1 MNLKKRWL
9 AILTTMCMLASLVPT
24 GAFAAD
30 SGSAA
35 AQAAAAET
43 SAASPVSA
51 ETYSDLGLSRDV
63 SNESL
68 MSQQQ
73 PYGNDVTGS
82 VVATNV
88 INELY
93 VNFNGSIHYGWSI
106 LDEIPMQYRK
116 GSDAKKDW
124 QSSDNFYGAM
134 GYWRPN
140 QRTVK
145 YSTGSKSVGA
155 LYARNGNAPSGSPNS
170 IGESISSSNQHL
182 TNQYNLTE
190 AFSPGTGKDNYVA
203 QMRLDYNN
211 NVYLEIYKVWKD
223 DDGKYENT
231 CVASVRAGEYGND
244 GSAGDKDHIIYNYEY
259 DAMYDLAT
267 GDIDGDGYDEIA
279 LYYGNRVYL
288 YSYKNGSL
296 KRVQIDGESS
306 FLTIQPEN
314 IGTVAPKFGSS
325 IVTLAFGDINAD
337 GKEEL
342 AIAQTLPYTSNL
354 GSEYVRILATKNGA
368 VKWLTAIDDRNLDD
382 GTLRYANV
390 ATGDINGDNVDELII
405 AGYVSTGGRE
415 QVCSK
420 DKIYYKV
427 IDKNIID
434 SLVKDGN
441 ADTGSWKSVDFKL
454 KDYLGRVVDN
464 DNQMIPPVS
473 LVCAATQ
480 GTGYAEQV
488 FMGGC
493 LYSYDTSKGELN
505 YLTRMTMNREY
516 KQDGGKKNNKE
527 EMFVLNAVAGNF
539 NGNAHGQEQIIC
551 ALGMKADNCDN
562 YWYDIAY
569 INKMDPG
576 DSNTGEDGYWYGQEQ
591 VMNYESSYNH
601 ETDKNRASLYL
612 SLAAVDCDDDSTL
625 MRYKSKNV
633 TYSKPEVYTVLQSA
647 PYFKD
652 LEENRGYLNQSETS
666 YGKSQSDGTIITSG
680 GQITAGMYMSFSQ
693 DISVFGVKIASFEA
707 EGQYT
712 HKFSHEF
719 DYEDTVTESIAYS
732 ASAGDDYA
740 VVYTV
745 PYMDY
750 QYQVWV
756 PKSTVPS
763 DNYDSWLTDFLRNS
777 YGKNDDGSYKW
788 DSLSDTE
795 KNNAIAESKTVV
807 KPGTTVGGY
816 WDDCVISIPMTPKT
830 VILTVDAYDEVAART
845 AGLEPIRGNVLNSE
859 VGYPATYKYY
869 SEYGSDSFKAIGQ
882 EQMVTNA
889 EGSYITI
896 EGSRE
901 TSYENE
907 FRYDFDIEGRI
918 GVGAAGMTV
927 GVIGGF
933 GFGVGGGVSKSSS
946 KSYSATVDNLP
957 SDASAYTFNWKFG
970 TRKAKLNGNDL
981 LILEYRTS
989 NVQQLPSPP
998 SDLRV
1003 ESVTT
1008 DSVSLEWT
1016 GVPGAVN
1023 YRIYQIDKNTGMQ
1036 LLMAAVPGSATSY
1049 TDDQLNPNTTYTYS
1063 IQSVMA
1069 NNASSILTKEVT
1081 ASTLAS
1087 GMSDFAITKQPEDQ
1101 STYVSGSATF
1111 EVEAQCLGA
1120 DGKPYALHYQWQK
1133 YNEDTREW
1141 EVCDLA
1147 DNGYANY
1154 THRNVTAADEGTKY
1168 RCLVYVN
1175 AKLYIMSTPAELSIG
1190 RARSSASLTA
1200 VSGGKTLTDGSNVKS
1215 SYTDSRSE
1223 AVEGQYNE
1231 VPVTEEIGSK
1241 TYTLYTYTYSTAGDG
1256 SGASETITLYLD
1268 ESNGKYYIKDSSGD
1282 LSALTLAQE
1291 PESISYRE
1299 TEGTGDSAVSIDKT
1313 VQWSSLT
1320 KDSAYTSGSKSFYVD
1335 DNGDP
1340 VASTAS
1346 EATECKASEKYDLT
1360 ENGAVTVSFY
1370 KCTVSETV
1378 AGSNVVYDNW
1388 FAVTGSSST
1397 DASGAAGGSSDEK
1410 QYSAVL
1416 NTEDVLKGGSS
1427 SHPLII
1433 SVSKIVM
1440 QTKQE
1445 QVTQIV
1451 DVPVDGDVV
1460 ALNVAVTGQQDRMP
1474 TGRVVFSMSS
1484 ADGTDI
1490 QKITATVGSDG
1501 KAVAEWSPSVSG
1513 TYTIKAEY
1521 EGDECFKASTS
1532 DSITINV
1539 ITPNERKLTL
1549 SGTNMTYGDDPQI
1562 LQLIMLDGKVT
1573 GEVSSEIVEP
1583 SGVSVTY
1590 AGERV
1595 YNVFVTSGSNII
1607 FTPDKAGTYSIK
1619 ATYND
1624 NGNVM
1629 SVIKNITV
1637 YKRNVTIAADAQKT
1651 PVGTAVTQDKLTYT
1665 LEGIAND
1672 DDKALFNNKV
1682 TLSCDGIN
1690 ADVKGQFPINVTFT
1704 ASTSITEKY
1713 NVSVRA
1719 GTLDVVEDAYLVN
1732 NEANDANGAVKLTY
1746 SIGNVTLDVKKGELV
1761 PKGAK
1766 VMAAASPADGYKV
1779 KCWYIKEG
1787 GADSEYHPVYL
1798 GGSTGAF
1805 DTSNVLVISDSL
1817 DKEYSVKTEFEL
1829 AYYKL
1834 DFSIDDYR
1842 SAITAKYLSSAGTA
1856 GESFSSGSKV
1866 NPIQKIQITAAPASG
1881 KSIKEWRIYNNSA
1894 DPDKYETVKADDG
1907 VSNYTGSTY
1916 TVSGISA
1923 DTKIIVITENESSQ
1937 TVSITVKDTAGND
1950 ISASINGVR
1959 FNGDTAPADSGK
1971 FTYTGKKHDNIT
1983 VTLDVPE
1990 SLIVAS
1996 WKENAGSDSEKLI
2009 TDGLS
2014 NQKKTYVIS
2023 DLQSDMD
2030 ITVTCDI
2037 PNSYTVKS
2045 RSRLT
2050 FTGISDECGSVEIY
2064 KNGTSTLVNSGEK
2077 VLQSTVLRVIVKTN
2091 EGYDIEGF
2099 TVNSIPVELTDTGSG
2114 DGSKACMINGVN
2126 GDITIIAIFSKRPEI
2141 ILNAECDDGD
2151 SAPGAVKAFQNG
2163 EEVASLSAGEA
2174 SASGTV
2180 AYSSTGDIV
2189 VTADPEEGYEAVG
2202 FAVKYDNLYNDNNIN
2217 RTENVDGIGN
2227 DSDNS
2232 RTYTIPAG
2240 NAIVKDNI
2248 TVTTITAKFKKIPT
2262 YKIEHSVVDTNGSE
2276 DGGLNGSISVTASRK
2291 GIANSIAGADAAY
2304 GGTTELDIYE
2314 GSDVIIKAVPDTGYR
2329 LKYIWVDDADV
2340 TDAAA
2345 GGIYT
2350 LRSLDSDHT
2359 VKAQFDVVGNNIYY
2373 TADTSQGTL
2382 TAASKVSDD
2391 ADEKPFASGDS
2402 LFVGKLIFTASAN
2415 DGYRIAGWYVN
2426 GTLQTDDDG
2435 NVIKDSEFIY
2445 EISDSDTGADI
2456 RVAFE
2461 RSRYDVLFD
2470 IGNIGG
2476 EPEESIW
2483 GTVSASGSNI
2493 ENGGTDEAA
2502 AGEDFTFTVTP
2513 DSEHMIGSVKVN
2525 GVECAAVAG
2534 SLDAEEIT
2542 VPTVSSDTNI
2552 EVRFAEIPEYTV
2564 TVYIE
2569 GSGRVIYGTDE
2580 VSSGGAIKIK
2590 RGDTVTLTAEADEFN
2605 ALYGWKKDGSSDYV
2619 STSSAY
2625 TFTADGDSSITAVF
2639 GKAGA
2644 YDISYDK
2651 PDPAKDGGT
2660 IASVTVGDTE
2670 HTGEPGPDG
2679 KVEKDNISAGSTVV
2693 FKAEPAAGKCV
2704 DSWIIKKKQ
2713 PETGGQT
2720 HMIVVMAAEDGVSQ
2734 ADESAVKFI
2743 ISDGG
2748 KTLTI
2753 PDLTESVDVSVTF
2766 MDAAE
2771 YDIKSVKDAVITVG
2785 TSVTGP
2791 GADDAESVIAKAA
2804 RWSSAMITVGNKYRF
2819 DESKLKAAVGD
2830 NAEYSVKNNS
2840 DGGTTVELNNI
2851 IGDIDTT
2858 SAFTK
2863 KPDNPG
2869 GGGGGAVTPTP
2880 AQKYTVKF
2888 VTGWFTDPAD
2898 QTVEKGKKAVQP
2910 ELSERGSYVLEGW
2923 YTEETLKNRYSFDSI
2938 VDNDIMLFAKWRLK
2952 DGKHACAAFNDID
2965 QHWAKDAVCFG
2976 VENGLMK
2983 GVSSDRFTPD
2993 GLLNRGMLVT
3003 ILWRADGA
3011 SKAEAQAQTAS
3022 RFSDVADGAWYA
3034 DAVAWAD
3041 ANGIVTGYS
3050 AAADGQQ
3057 RFGPEYDVTREQLAA
3072 ILYRYAKYKGMDTT
3086 QGGMAAREYDDFE
3099 STAGY
3104 AKEAIDWAVN
3114 TQLITGVNSTTLAP
3128 KGNATRA
3135 QTAAILQRF
3144 VDKSFPVY
3152 SLLVG

>member
-1 MNLKKRWL
+1 MTGKEKGMDLRKRWL
-9 AILTTMCMLASLVPT
+9 AILTTICMLASLAPT
-24 GAFAAD
+24 GVFAAG

-35 AQAAAAET
+35 SQAAAAEN
-43 SAASPVSA
+43 SAVSPVSA

-63 SNESL
+63 SGEKL
-68 MSQQQ
+68 VSQKQ

-116 GSDAKKDW
+116 GSDAKNNW

-140 QRTVK
+140 QRPVK
-145 YSTGSKSVGA
+145 YSTGGKSVGA
-155 LYARNGNAPSGSPNS
+155 LYARNGNAPSGSPNA
-170 IGESISSSNQHL
+170 IGQDISSANKHL
-182 TNQYNLTE
+182 TNQYNLAE

-203 QMRLDYNN
+203 QMRLDYKND
-211 NVYLEIYKVWKD
+211 VYLEIYSVAKGKS
-223 DDGKYENT
+223 GKYENK
-231 CVASVRAGEYGND
+231 CVASVKAGEYGND

-296 KRVQIDGESS
+296 NRVQIDGEAS
-306 FLTIQPEN
+306 FLTIRPEN

-337 GKEEL
+337 GKDEL
-342 AIAQTLPYTSNL
+342 AVAQTLPYTSGT
-354 GSEYVRILATKNGA
+354 GSEYVRILSTNKDGA
-368 VKWLTAIDDRNLDD
+368 VKRLTAIDDRNLGD

-405 AGYVSTGGRE
+405 AGYVSTGGRN

-420 DKIYYKV
+420 NKIYYKV

-441 ADTGSWKSVDFKL
+441 ADIGSWKSVDFKL
-454 KDYLGRVVDN
+454 NEYLGRVVDN
-464 DNQMIPPVS
+464 KNEMIPPVS

-480 GTGYAEQV
+480 GTGYADQV

-516 KQDGGKKNNKE
+516 KQDGGEKKNKE
-527 EMFVLNAVAGNF
+527 DMFVLNAVAGNF
-539 NGNAHGQEQIIC
+539 DGNAHGQEQIIC
-551 ALGMKADNCDN
+551 ALGMRAEDRDN

-569 INKMDPG
+569 INKMYPG
-576 DSNTGEDGYWYGQEQ
+576 DSDASDETKYWYGQEQ

-601 ETDKNRASLYL
+601 DSNKDRASLYL

-666 YGKSQSDGTIITSG
+666 YGKSSSDGTIITSG
-680 GQITAGMYMSFSQ
+680 GKVTAGMYMSFSQ

-712 HKFSHEF
+712 HTFSHEF
-719 DYEDTVTESIAYS
+719 DYEETVTESIAYS

-763 DNYDSWLTDFLRNS
+763 NNYDAWLTDFLRNS
-777 YGKNDDGSYKW
+777 YGKNDNGSYKW
-788 DSLSDTE
+788 DSLSDAE
-795 KNNAIAESKTVV
+795 KNTAIAESKTVV
-807 KPGTTVGGY
+807 TPGSTVGGY

-830 VILTVDAYDEVAART
+830 VILTVDAYDEIAART

-859 VGYPATYKYY
+859 AGYPATYKYY
-869 SEYGSDSFKAIGQ
+869 SEYGSDSFRAIGK

-896 EGSRE
+896 EGSKE
-901 TSYENE
+901 TVYENE
-907 FRYDFDIEGRI
+907 FKYDFDVEGRV

-933 GFGVGGGVSKSSS
+933 GFGVGGGVISSSS

-957 SDASAYTFNWKFG
+957 ADASAYTFNWKFG

-1023 YRIYQIDKNTGMQ
+1023 YRVYQIDKNTGMQ
-1036 LLMAAVPGSATSY
+1036 FLMAAVPGSATSY

-1081 ASTLAS
+1081 ASTLS
-1087 GMSDFAITKQPEDQ
+1087 NSMSDFTISKHPEDT
-1101 STYVSGSATF
+1101 STFVSGNATF

-1120 DGKPYALHYQWQK
+1120 DGKPYTLHYQWQK
-1133 YNEDTREW
+1133 YNENSREW
-1141 EVCDLA
+1141 EVCDMQE
-1147 DNGYANY
+1147 NGYAQY
-1154 THRNVTAADEGTKY
+1154 THKNVNISDAGTKY

-1175 AKLYIMSTPAELSIG
+1175 AKLYIMSLPAELSIG
-1190 RARSSASLTA
+1190 RAKSSIAFSAS
-1200 VSGGKTLTDGSNVKS
+1200 SGGTDLADGSSVKS
-1215 SYTDSRSE
+1215 SYTESQIQDVTD
-1223 AVEGQYNE
+1223 AEGNKQYNE
-1231 VPVTEEIGSK
+1231 VPVTDVIDSK
-1241 TYTLYTYTYSTAGDG
+1241 TYTLYTYSTAGDG
-1256 SGASETITLYLD
+1256 SGTVTLYND
-1268 ESNGKYYIKDSSGD
+1268 GSGNYYIKDSSGT
-1282 LSALTLAQE
+1282 LSKLTVSNE
-1291 PESISYRE
+1291 PQSLSYRE
-1299 TEGTGDSAVSIDKT
+1299 TTGSGDVAVSTDKN
-1313 VQWSSLT
+1313 VPYSSLV
-1320 KDSAYTSGSKSFYVD
+1320 KDTAYTAGSKSFYVD
-1335 DNGDP
+1335 GDGNV
-1340 VASTAS
+1340 VASSTTGATAHG
-1346 EATECKASEKYDLT
+1346 ASEKYDVT

-1370 KCTVSETV
+1370 KCSITETIEGSSSTVT
-1378 AGSNVVYDNW
+1378 YDSW
-1388 FAVTGSSST
+1388 FAVTG
-1397 DASGAAGGSSDEK
+1397 AGAGEK
-1410 QYSAVL
+1410 QYNAVL
-1416 NTEDVLKGGSS
+1416 TTNDILKNG
-1427 SHPLII
+1427 
-1433 SVSKIVM
+1433 SVSIDIDDIKLK
-1440 QTKQE
+1440 TEKQE
-1445 QVTQIV
+1445 MKQTV
-1451 DVPVDGDVV
+1451 DVQVPGDTV
-1460 ALNVAVTGQQDRMP
+1460 AMSAAVTGRQDRMP
-1474 TGRVVFSMSS
+1474 TGYITFSMSS

-1501 KAVAEWSPSVSG
+1501 KATAEWKPSVSG
-1513 TYTIKAEY
+1513 TYTLKAEY
-1521 EGDECFKASTS
+1521 EGDDCFKASTS
-1532 DSITINV
+1532 GSVTINV

-1549 SGTNMTYGDDPQI
+1549 SGMNMTYGDEPQI
-1562 LQLIMLDGKVT
+1562 LQLIMLDGNAT
-1573 GEVSSEIVEP
+1573 GEVSSNIVEP

-1595 YNVFVTSGSNII
+1595 YNVFETSGRNII

-1629 SVIKNITV
+1629 SVIKNIAV
-1637 YKRNVTIAADAQKT
+1637 YKRNVTIVAVDKKT
-1651 PVGTAVTQDKLTYT
+1651 ALGTAIAQNKLEYK
-1665 LEGIAND
+1665 LEGMA
-1672 DDKALFNNKV
+1672 DKADEALFDNIV
-1682 TLSCDGIN
+1682 TLSCDGIK

-1704 ASTSITEKY
+1704 ASMSITEKY

-1732 NEANDANGAVKLTY
+1732 NETSDANGTVKLTY
-1746 SIGNVTLDVKKGELV
+1746 SVGNVTLDVKKGELV

-1766 VMAAASPADGYKV
+1766 VTAKASPAEGYKI

-1787 GADSEYHPVYL
+1787 GSGSEYHPVYQ

-1805 DTSNVLVISDSL
+1805 DTSNTLVISDSL
-1817 DKEYSVKTEFEL
+1817 DKEYSVKAEFEL
-1829 AYYKL
+1829 AYYRL
-1834 DFSIDDYR
+1834 EFNISDYK
-1842 SAITAKYLSSAGTA
+1842 STITAKYLSSAGTA
-1856 GESFSSGSKV
+1856 GETFSSGSKV
-1866 NPIQKIQITAAPASG
+1866 NPIQKIQLTAAPAGG
-1881 KSIKEWRIYNNSA
+1881 KSIKEWRIYNNSTVY
-1894 DPDKYETVKADDG
+1894 PDKYETVKADDG
-1907 VSNYTGSTY
+1907 VSNYTGNTY

-1923 DTKIIVITENESSQ
+1923 DTKITVVTENESAQ

-1959 FNGDTAPADSGK
+1959 FNGDAATAAADSGK
-1971 FTYTGKKHDNIT
+1971 FTYAGKKHDNIT
-1983 VTLDVPE
+1983 VTLDIPE

-2037 PNSYTVKS
+2037 PNSYIVY
-2045 RSRLT
+2045 
-2050 FTGISDECGSVEIY
+2050 TGIRIYGASSASDGGAIKMYKSGTNTEIASGS
-2064 KNGTSTLVNSGEK
+2064 S
-2077 VLQSTVLRVIVKTN
+2077 VLQSTMIRVVITVN
-2091 EGYDIEGF
+2091 EGYDLEKFIVNGK
-2099 TVNSIPVELTDTGSG
+2099 TVEVRS
-2114 DGSKACMINGVN
+2114 DGSTKEYYINGVSEN
-2126 GDITIIAIFSKRPEI
+2126 IRIIAEFTKRPVI
-2141 ILNAECDDGD
+2141 TLKAECDGGG
-2151 SAPGAVKAFQNG
+2151 SAPGAVSAVQNG
-2163 EEVASLSAGEA
+2163 KNIASMAAEEAH
-2174 SASGTV
+2174 ASGTV
-2180 AYSSTGDIV
+2180 TYQSTDDIV
-2189 VTADPEEGYEAVG
+2189 VTADPTDGYEAVG
-2202 FAVKYDNLYNDNNIN
+2202 FTVERKDSTEPESYEGTVNND
-2217 RTENVDGIGN
+2217 
-2227 DSDNS
+2227 DNS
-2232 RTYTIPAG
+2232 RIYNVLAG
-2240 NAIVKDNI
+2240 DYGFYEDI
-2248 TVTTITAKFKKIPT
+2248 TITAKFKKIPT

-2291 GIANSIAGADAAY
+2291 GIANSIESTTTSGAV
-2304 GGTTELDIYE
+2304 TTENVYE
-2314 GSDVIIKAVPDTGYR
+2314 GSDVTVKAVPDAGYR
-2329 LKYIWVDDADV
+2329 LKYLWVDDKEV

-2350 LRSLDSDHT
+2350 LKSLNGYHT

-2373 TADTSQGTL
+2373 TADPEQGSV
-2382 TAASKVSDD
+2382 TAVRKVSDD
-2391 ADEKPFASGDS
+2391 ADEKPFSSGDS

-2415 DGYRIAGWYVN
+2415 DGYRIAGWTVN
-2426 GTLQTDDDG
+2426 GVTQTDENGDA
-2435 NVIKDSEFIY
+2435 IKDSEFVY
-2445 EISDSDTGADI
+2445 EVSDTDTGADI
-2456 RVAFE
+2456 RVIFE
-2461 RSRYDVLFD
+2461 RSRYNVSFD
-2470 IGNIGG
+2470 IANSGAASDPDEGL
-2476 EPEESIW
+2476 W
-2483 GTVSASGSNI
+2483 GTVSVSGNNI
-2493 ENGGTDEAA
+2493 EKGGTAEAA

-2513 DSEHMIGSVKVN
+2513 DSKHMIGSVKVN
-2525 GVECAAVAG
+2525 GTEFTKAAR
-2534 SLDAEEIT
+2534 SLDPAEIT
-2542 VPTVSSDTNI
+2542 VPAVSVDTKI
-2552 EVRFAEIPEYTV
+2552 EVRFAEKPSYTV
-2564 TVYIE
+2564 TVYTE
-2569 GSGRVIYGTDE
+2569 GNGRVIYGTE
-2580 VSSGGAIKIK
+2580 EITSERSKAITVKY
-2590 RGDTVTLTAEADEFN
+2590 GDSITLTAEADDEYN
-2605 ALYGWKKDGSSDYV
+2605 ALYGWKKNGAEGYISTGSS
-2619 STSSAY
+2619 Y
-2625 TFTADGDSSITAVF
+2625 TLSPDSDMSITAVF

-2644 YDISYDK
+2644 YDVSYDK
-2651 PDPAKDGGT
+2651 LDFDNDGGI
-2660 IASVTVGDTE
+2660 IASMTVGDE
-2670 HTGEPGPDG
+2670 AHTGEAGADG
-2679 KVEKDNISAGSTVV
+2679 KVEKGNISEGTKVV
-2693 FKAEPAAGKCV
+2693 FKAEPAPRKCV
-2704 DSWIIKKKQ
+2704 GNWIIKKKQ
-2713 PETGGQT
+2713 NDQNSGKTR
-2720 HMIVVMAAEDGVSQ
+2720 MMSVMAMDDSVSQ
-2734 ADESAVKFI
+2734 ADDPTVKFI
-2743 ISDGG
+2743 ISDEG

-2753 PDLTESVDVSVTF
+2753 PNLTESVEVSVTF
-2766 MDAAE
+2766 MDAVE
-2771 YDIKSVKDAVITVG
+2771 YDIKSVKDATITVG
-2785 TSVTGP
+2785 TSVTVP
-2791 GADDAESVIAKAA
+2791 GADDADGVTAKAP
-2804 RWSSAMITVGNKYRF
+2804 RWNSATVTVGNKYRL
-2819 DESKLKAAVGD
+2819 DQSKLKAAVGE
-2830 NAEYSVKNNS
+2830 NAEYSVTNNS
-2840 DGGTTVELNNI
+2840 DGGVTVTLNNI
-2851 IGDIDTT
+2851 LGDIDTT

-2863 KPDNPG
+2863 KPESTGGDGGGGG
-2869 GGGGGAVTPTP
+2869 GGGGGAAAP
-2880 AQKYTVKF
+2880 APAEKHTVKF
-2888 VTGWFTDPAD
+2888 VTGWFASPAD
-2898 QTVEKGKKAVQP
+2898 QTVEDGKKAVKP
-2910 ELSERGSYVLEGW
+2910 EMSERGNYVLEGW
-2923 YTEETLKNRYSFDSI
+2923 YTEETLKNRYTFDEP
-2938 VDNDIMLFAKWRLK
+2938 VTANIMLFAKWKLK
-2952 DGKHACAAFNDID
+2952 DEKHGCDMFTDME
-2965 QHWAKDAVCFG
+2965 QHWAKDAVCFS
-2976 VENGLMK
+2976 VENGLMN
-2983 GVSSDRFTPD
+2983 GVSKDTFSPD
-2993 GLLNRGMLVT
+2993 GRLSRGMLVT
-3003 ILWRADGA
+3003 ILWRADGE
-3011 SKAEAQAQTAS
+3011 SKAENASSS
-3022 RFSDVADGAWYA
+3022 RFSDVSDGAWYA
-3034 DAVAWAD
+3034 DAVAWAN

-3050 AAADGQQ
+3050 AAADGKQ
-3057 RFGPEYDVTREQLAA
+3057 RFGPDDSITREQLAV
-3072 ILYRYAKYKGMDTT
+3072 ILYRYAKYKGIDTT

-3099 STAGY
+3099 SVSSY
-3104 AKEAIDWAVN
+3104 AAEAVDWAVN
-3114 TQLITGVNSTTLAP
+3114 AQLISGVNTTTLAP

-3135 QTAAILQRF
+3135 QTSAILKRLTEMAY
-3144 VDKSFPVY
+3144 PAY
-3152 SLLVG
+3152 SRLVS